1 MRKSV
6 LNEGMVKRSIQL
18 ALYYP
23 AAGKR
28 LKTRHHLPPQ
38 NGQIEISTP
47 DTFNISSLALS
58 LTFGLTG
65 VRVSL
70 KHFSSL
76 VFRFR
81 LLKKP

>member
-6 LNEGMVKRSIQL
+6 LMVKRRIQL

-28 LKTRHHLPPQ
+28 LKTRHQFPPQ
-38 NGQIEISTP
+38 DGQMETSTP
-47 DTFNISSLALS
+47 DTFNINTLAVSFTL
-58 LTFGLTG
+58 GLTG